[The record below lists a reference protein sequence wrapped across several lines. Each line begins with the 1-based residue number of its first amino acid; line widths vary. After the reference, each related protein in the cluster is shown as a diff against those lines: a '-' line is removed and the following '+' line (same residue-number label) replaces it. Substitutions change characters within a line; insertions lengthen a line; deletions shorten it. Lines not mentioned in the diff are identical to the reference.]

1 MRTSDFTEPG
11 DSVLYEPSGQIAII
25 TLNRPEALNAIN
37 RQLRRELE
45 GGLRRFNRDEA
56 LRVAIITGAGRAFS
70 AGRDLKERAED
81 DAAGV
86 QARARGQH
94 DSGDSLHVVPND
106 EASNRGHQRLRSGW
120 RLVHCADVRHTPS
133 KRAAPSF
140 LGPNGAGK
148 TTTLRLFTGL
158 TKPLAAEDARL
169 GITEPRVGL
178 FPPFAVTLPK
188 LIPMAAVME
197 LVLTGEPVTAQ
208 RAYEMGFVNKVVPSD
223 SLMDEGYWPILAAEW
238 GAQVTGLKEQGEA
251 RWYSFAIA
259 LGAIAALS
267 TGAWAVFRRKEL

>member
-1 MRTSDFTEPG
+1 MWSRTTKPR
-11 DSVLYEPSGQIAII
+11 IA
-25 TLNRPEALNAIN
+25 AIN
-37 RQLRRELE
+37 GYALA
-45 GGLRRFNRDEA
+45 GGWSIAQMCDIR
-56 LRVAIITGAGRAFS
+56 
-70 AGRDLKERAED
+70 
-81 DAAGV
+81 
-86 QARARGQH
+86 
-94 DSGDSLHVVPND
+94 
-106 EASNRGHQRLRSGW
+106 
-120 RLVHCADVRHTPS
+120 
-133 KRAAPSF
+133 
-140 LGPNGAGK
+140 
-148 TTTLRLFTGL
+148 
-158 TKPLAAEDARL
+158 LAAEDARL

-197 LVLTGEPVTAQ
+197 LVLTGEPVTGQ